1 LPAGHA
7 GDSGKTA
14 APSPSA
20 GPPAQQQPAA
30 PGDKRIHR
38 MKPAGVD
45 TRVASALFGQ
55 LNDFLES
62 ATAKDQLSP
71 EEIEEMKS
79 KMKTTSS

>member
-1 LPAGHA
+1 LLFCTHDAF
-7 GDSGKTA
+7 S
-14 APSPSA
+14 
-20 GPPAQQQPAA
+20 
-30 PGDKRIHR
+30 
-38 MKPAGVD
+38 GVD